1 MEEKLKYSKWK
12 AADIAKAL
20 REGRKP
26 TPGAPGEAEA
36 EEQDRANVE
45 AMTGT
50 QEAAARLAGLS
61 ATHPDKEQDY
71 IDREMA
77 KLAAADHM
85 VETGPIDLTSTFS
98 PSDEAVKEYSELTT
112 GREESRISY
121 EPNLPQSTLEE
132 GEIPLQQSMRIGSP
146 NFSRPLSIHS
156 PSPNPFEPSASL
168 SNGLSAASSPSP
180 RPLPLPPG
188 STPRRDG
195 LPIPPGGQGSVTPL
209 IPPPHI
215 LRVPSSGSSTN
226 NSFPSQ
232 PLIPTAPTYPS
243 APSPPSLSAT
253 TPLPSSLDPSATAR
267 VQKLAKWAVSALDY
281 EDVETARIHLREALD
296 ICSGK
301 PMAAT
306 TKR

>member
-50 QEAAARLAGLS
+50 QEAASRLAGLS
-61 ATHPDKEQDY
+61 ATHPDKEEDY

-77 KLAAADHM
+77 KLAAVDY
-85 VETGPIDLTSTFS
+85 VEEAGTTNFS
-98 PSDEAVKEYSELTT
+98 PSDEAATNEFPELTR
-112 GREESRISY
+112 GRVESRLSY
-121 EPNLPQSTLEE
+121 DPRLPQSTLDE
-132 GEIPLQQSMRIGSP
+132 GEVPIQQSMRIGSP

-156 PSPNPFEPSASL
+156 PSPNPFEPSASFP
-168 SNGLSAASSPSP
+168 NGLGTASSPSP

-195 LPIPPGGQGSVTPL
+195 LPMPPGGQGSVTPL

-215 LRVPSSGSSTN
+215 LRVPSSGS
-226 NSFPSQ
+226 NSKLFPSQ
-232 PLIPTAPTYPS
+232 PLIPAPTYPS
-243 APSPPSLSAT
+243 APSPPSLSAPT
-253 TPLPSSLDPSATAR
+253 TLPSTLDPSATAR

-281 EDVETARIHLREALD
+281 EDVETARVHLKEALD

-301 PMAAT
+301 PVAAAT
-306 TKR
+306 KR